1 MRRKFFI
8 NMQSREITEEK
19 HGHHNYLIIYANN
32 EEVEGLR
39 AIMDNLN
46 DADNASFIRAG
57 IPFIP
62 YHKDDATDT
71 YDQQYIEAIEFIYEH
86 GDEKTKEH
94 IKEMGILSNK

>member
-46 DADNASFIRAG
+46 DADITSFIRAG
-57 IPFIP
+57 IPFIT

-71 YDQQYIEAIEFIYEH
+71 YDQQYIEAQEFNYED
-86 GDEKTKEH
+86 GVENTKEH
-94 IKEMGILSNK
+94 INSI